1 MRCELPIGIC
11 LDCNDPT
18 NTVFA
23 CCHRLR
29 HACGVSPASLA
40 GTLGHLACYDLDVVY
55 RDDFIVV
62 HLEMAFCYLEGP
74 DFVAVVVV
82 LEMALQ
88 SSESVSR
95 CAWIGRQQFGSWATR
110 GQSQELSSLERPA
123 RLDFDSADLDR
134 TR

>member
-88 SSESVSR
+88 SSESVSMVNIEILIAK
-95 CAWIGRQQFGSWATR
+95 CKSGSSIWRAVRR
-110 GQSQELSSLERPA
+110 GMIIIRPI
-123 RLDFDSADLDR
+123 R
-134 TR
+134 